1 MAHEAVFFD
10 AALGCI
16 GGEAHEARVESMR
29 NRLLYS
35 LESAAAD
42 KEDIFSVYGYHGL
55 LGMLAAALGRN
66 IYH

>member
-1 MAHEAVFFD
+1 
-10 AALGCI
+10 
-16 GGEAHEARVESMR
+16 MR